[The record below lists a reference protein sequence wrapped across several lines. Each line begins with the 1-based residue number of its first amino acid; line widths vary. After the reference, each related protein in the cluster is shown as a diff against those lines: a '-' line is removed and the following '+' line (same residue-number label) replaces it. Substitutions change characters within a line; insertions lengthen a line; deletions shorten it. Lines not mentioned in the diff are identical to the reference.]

1 MITTK
6 HCYIMVKIKVVI
18 WKISAK
24 GESVMKKRVTAW
36 LLCVCMLL
44 TATPE
49 VLLAST
55 EAEKQAP
62 EAAVQETERFETEES
77 EAVRTGTEGT
87 ESAEPPKEDVEI
99 GSGTEAIPEEP
110 GNDEEIENGGEA
122 EETQTEEA
130 EAPGGIGA
138 EETESVGTEKVEE
151 TEESEVPEVSE
162 ESGVEEEIATTE
174 ETGLTEESETAGEIE
189 RTEET
194 EAIEETETGET
205 EEADLTAEELQL
217 LEDEVAMELSA
228 LYGMNTRAAGVTE
241 EQIYLLAPV
250 YLANEQYDKII
261 ANCGTMSLEAIN
273 SVSETDTIIAAYM
286 HGLKDGSGV
295 LWNEFWASCGL
306 SDSTYQDFET
316 KAAKEV
322 LYEYMRVNKNLKKA
336 SDAVEKDLDGFK
348 EVYDLM
354 SDEGK
359 REFTE
364 IIKANKP
371 LLTEAEAEKMAKGL
385 LKQTDTLMKY
395 VDTTAELFVM
405 TVAIA
410 EMQMIELQALD
421 DLIVI
426 HNQVKD
432 PAMRDALARLRTDI
446 TTNVETYIV
455 ATYVKDDVLKGLQS
469 IVKEAAKKLVP
480 GNIKIHDFEWGLGKL
495 VAKTIASVYESYK
508 PSASDI
514 IYSSLLYQYWMDS
527 NMAVAHYQHLFRMG
541 EGTADDI
548 RYYEAAVNFNAVCT
562 KMLLSKSK
570 KLVKNSNKRLYSRM
584 DCWESSMGSEV
595 NYELYISSCIANAT
609 KAVQAGT
616 LVIEQDSAT
625 IKDKNGN
632 VIDENHDSTESIK
645 AKFAAIQNQYK
656 PNVGQTWNGNWGGT
670 YQCFGFAR
678 MVFSKLFGCEMSN
691 RYVSGE
697 KYKYASES
705 NVNLIGQ
712 VSGGNVTAASAQGL
726 LQQGKLGDI
735 IQACGAGNGGQHTM
749 VFVSADAN
757 GVTVYDCNTRLSA
770 SEPACA
776 IHQWTIG
783 WADWAAWYGTADS
796 NSQNG
801 ISLYRASNYAQIY
814 GDGDG
819 MFYDD
824 SVNFVIQNGV
834 LTKYNG
840 WQSFV
845 EIPDTVT
852 AIGDDA
858 FQENTSMVSV
868 SIPDGVKSIGN
879 RAFYGCSALLGV
891 VIPDSVGS
899 IGKSAFQDCSR
910 LASAYLPVNEKF
922 TVVSDGAFS
931 GCKALKGITV
941 PDSVVEIE
949 GSAFYR
955 CENLADVRLSGNIE
969 SIGGAAFGYCN
980 KITEIYLP
988 KSLNRDTGSRW
999 YGGAGGP
1006 FACCDNL
1013 KSVKYEA
1020 GLTAIPSAFFQ
1031 DCSGLEEIV
1040 LPDSI
1045 TVIRSN
1051 TFLRCGNLKRI
1062 VIPDSVTE
1070 IGEGAFSQ
1078 CISIEGIEMP
1088 DSVTE
1093 IGLEAFFMCE
1103 NLSDVRLSES
1113 IESIGGA
1120 AFGYCNKIT
1129 EIYLPK
1135 SLNQDTGSRW
1145 YGGAGGPFAYCDNL
1159 KSVTYETGLTSI
1171 PSAFFQ
1177 GCSGLEEIVLP
1188 DSITV
1193 IRSNT
1198 FLRCSNLKRIV
1209 IPDSVT
1215 EIGEG
1220 AFSQCI
1226 SIEGIE
1232 IPDSVTEIGLEAFF
1246 MCENLSDVRLSE
1258 SIESIGGAAF
1268 GYCNKITEIY
1278 LPKSLNQDTGSRW
1291 YGGAGGPFACC
1302 DNLKSVKYEAGL
1314 TAIPS
1319 AFFQD
1324 CSGLEE
1330 IVLPDSITVI
1340 RSNTFLRCGNLKR
1353 IVIPDSVTEIG
1364 GAAFKG
1370 CVALKAVQ
1378 IPDTVTDMG
1387 IEIFSGCTNLT
1398 EVHLPNKLENLP
1410 QSTFYNCKKLAAANF
1425 PSTLKEI
1432 ERYAFYGCEAL
1443 PQAVLPD
1450 TVTSIGSEAFY
1461 GCEALTDVT
1470 LGSGLKVINSKT
1482 FCGCTSL
1489 TSVVLPYQ
1497 VASVE
1502 DSAFVNCTS
1511 LAKITIPRKTTSI
1524 ASNAFSYPKKLTV
1537 YGPTGSYAQ
1546 QYASQKGI
1554 KFVAQ
1559 DIRATSVRLNVTGKT
1574 MEKWDEFQLMATVA
1588 PQNFTDEIIWT
1599 SSDENVATVSEDG
1612 YVEACGGGQ
1621 AVIAV
1626 KAGAAKATCTVT
1638 VKQYVNWIE
1647 FSDGNISMK
1656 AGETRQ
1662 LAVTISPENATD
1674 KRLEYT
1680 SSNPAVATV
1689 SASGVVTAKKQGETT
1704 ITAKAKDGSGEYDTC
1719 YVTVTGAAKVTG
1731 ISLNRTSA
1739 VVKKGKTLTL
1749 QAKITPDY
1757 AANKKVT
1764 WKSSNTKVATVD
1776 GKGKVTGKAA
1786 GRATITVISSE
1797 NSSCKAS
1804 CTVTVPYT
1812 INYKLNKGKNNSKNP
1827 DSYYRQKVTLKDPTR
1842 KGYAFKGWYTDK
1854 KFKNKIKSIS
1864 KNANK
1869 NYTLYAKWEKVTVK
1883 KTQISSAKN
1892 SRSKQLLLKYKKVQ
1906 GAKGYEI
1913 SYSTDKKFKKGVTKK
1928 TTGKTSYTIKGLKKG
1943 KTYYVRIRAYQV
1955 DSTGKKVYGKYSSVK
1970 KVKITK

>member
-1070 IGEGAFSQ
+1070 IG
-1078 CISIEGIEMP
+1078 
-1088 DSVTE
+1088 
-1093 IGLEAFFMCE
+1093 
-1103 NLSDVRLSES
+1103 
-1113 IESIGGA
+1113 
-1120 AFGYCNKIT
+1120 
-1129 EIYLPK
+1129 
-1135 SLNQDTGSRW
+1135 
-1145 YGGAGGPFAYCDNL
+1145 
-1159 KSVTYETGLTSI
+1159 
-1171 PSAFFQ
+1171 
-1177 GCSGLEEIVLP
+1177 
-1188 DSITV
+1188 
-1193 IRSNT
+1193 
-1198 FLRCSNLKRIV
+1198 
-1209 IPDSVT
+1209 
-1215 EIGEG
+1215 
-1220 AFSQCI
+1220 
-1226 SIEGIE
+1226 
-1232 IPDSVTEIGLEAFF
+1232 
-1246 MCENLSDVRLSE
+1246 
-1258 SIESIGGAAF
+1258 
-1268 GYCNKITEIY
+1268 
-1278 LPKSLNQDTGSRW
+1278 
-1291 YGGAGGPFACC
+1291 
-1302 DNLKSVKYEAGL
+1302 
-1314 TAIPS
+1314 
-1319 AFFQD
+1319 
-1324 CSGLEE
+1324 
-1330 IVLPDSITVI
+1330 
-1340 RSNTFLRCGNLKR
+1340 
-1353 IVIPDSVTEIG
+1353 

>member
-1 MITTK
+1 
-6 HCYIMVKIKVVI
+6 
-18 WKISAK
+18 
-24 GESVMKKRVTAW
+24 
-36 LLCVCMLL
+36 
-44 TATPE
+44 
-49 VLLAST
+49 
-55 EAEKQAP
+55 
-62 EAAVQETERFETEES
+62 
-77 EAVRTGTEGT
+77 
-87 ESAEPPKEDVEI
+87 
-99 GSGTEAIPEEP
+99 
-110 GNDEEIENGGEA
+110 
-122 EETQTEEA
+122 
-130 EAPGGIGA
+130 
-138 EETESVGTEKVEE
+138 
-151 TEESEVPEVSE
+151 
-162 ESGVEEEIATTE
+162 
-174 ETGLTEESETAGEIE
+174 
-189 RTEET
+189 
-194 EAIEETETGET
+194 
-205 EEADLTAEELQL
+205 
-217 LEDEVAMELSA
+217 
-228 LYGMNTRAAGVTE
+228 
-241 EQIYLLAPV
+241 
-250 YLANEQYDKII
+250 
-261 ANCGTMSLEAIN
+261 
-273 SVSETDTIIAAYM
+273 
-286 HGLKDGSGV
+286 
-295 LWNEFWASCGL
+295 
-306 SDSTYQDFET
+306 
-316 KAAKEV
+316 
-322 LYEYMRVNKNLKKA
+322 
-336 SDAVEKDLDGFK
+336 
-348 EVYDLM
+348 
-354 SDEGK
+354 
-359 REFTE
+359 
-364 IIKANKP
+364 
-371 LLTEAEAEKMAKGL
+371 
-385 LKQTDTLMKY
+385 
-395 VDTTAELFVM
+395 
-405 TVAIA
+405 
-410 EMQMIELQALD
+410 
-421 DLIVI
+421 
-426 HNQVKD
+426 
-432 PAMRDALARLRTDI
+432 
-446 TTNVETYIV
+446 
-455 ATYVKDDVLKGLQS
+455 
-469 IVKEAAKKLVP
+469 
-480 GNIKIHDFEWGLGKL
+480 
-495 VAKTIASVYESYK
+495 
-508 PSASDI
+508 
-514 IYSSLLYQYWMDS
+514 
-527 NMAVAHYQHLFRMG
+527 MG

-705 NVNLIGQ
+705 NVDLIGQ

-783 WADWAAWYGTADS
+783 WADWAAWYGTAAS

-824 SVNFVIQNGV
+824 SVNFVIQNGM

-858 FQENTSMVSV
+858 FRDNTSMVSV

-899 IGKSAFQDCSR
+899 IGSSAFEDCNR

-922 TVVSDGAFS
+922 TVVSDSTFF

-949 GSAFYR
+949 GTAFYR
-955 CENLADVRLSGNIE
+955 CENLSDVRLSGNIE

-1062 VIPDSVTE
+1062 VIPH
-1070 IGEGAFSQ
+1070 
-1078 CISIEGIEMP
+1078 
-1088 DSVTE
+1088 
-1093 IGLEAFFMCE
+1093 
-1103 NLSDVRLSES
+1103 
-1113 IESIGGA
+1113 
-1120 AFGYCNKIT
+1120 
-1129 EIYLPK
+1129 
-1135 SLNQDTGSRW
+1135 
-1145 YGGAGGPFAYCDNL
+1145 
-1159 KSVTYETGLTSI
+1159 
-1171 PSAFFQ
+1171 
-1177 GCSGLEEIVLP
+1177 
-1188 DSITV
+1188 
-1193 IRSNT
+1193 
-1198 FLRCSNLKRIV
+1198 
-1209 IPDSVT
+1209 
-1215 EIGEG
+1215 
-1220 AFSQCI
+1220 
-1226 SIEGIE
+1226 
-1232 IPDSVTEIGLEAFF
+1232 
-1246 MCENLSDVRLSE
+1246 
-1258 SIESIGGAAF
+1258 
-1268 GYCNKITEIY
+1268 
-1278 LPKSLNQDTGSRW
+1278 
-1291 YGGAGGPFACC
+1291 
-1302 DNLKSVKYEAGL
+1302 
-1314 TAIPS
+1314 
-1319 AFFQD
+1319 
-1324 CSGLEE
+1324 
-1330 IVLPDSITVI
+1330 
-1340 RSNTFLRCGNLKR
+1340 
-1353 IVIPDSVTEIG
+1353 SVTEIG

-1425 PSTLKEI
+1425 SSTLKEI

-1443 PQAVLPD
+1443 PQAVLPNGLEQIGNNAFYNCAQLTKAVVPD

-1470 LGSGLKVINSKT
+1470 LGSGLKAVDSKT
-1482 FCGCTSL
+1482 FYGCTSL
-1489 TSVVLPYQ
+1489 ASVVIPYY
-1497 VASVE
+1497 VASIG

-1574 MEKWDEFQLMATVA
+1574 MEKWDDFQLIATVA

-1599 SSDENVATVSEDG
+1599 SSDENVATVSKDG

-1621 AVIAV
+1621 AAITVTVGAV
-1626 KAGAAKATCTVT
+1626 KAACTVT
-1638 VKQYVNWIE
+1638 VMQYVNWIE
-1647 FSDGNISMK
+1647 FADGNISMK

-1662 LAVTISPENATD
+1662 LSVTVSPENATD
-1674 KRLEYT
+1674 KRLEYS
-1680 SSNPAVATV
+1680 SSNPAVAAV
-1689 SASGVVTAKKQGETT
+1689 SASGIVTAKKEGQAT
-1704 ITAKAKDGSGEYDTC
+1704 ITARAKDGSGEYDSC
-1719 YVTVTGAAKVTG
+1719 NITVAGAAKVTG
-1731 ISLNRTSA
+1731 ISLNQTSA
-1739 VVKKGKTLTL
+1739 VIKRGKTVTL
-1749 QAKITPDY
+1749 QAKIAPDY

-1776 GKGKVTGKAA
+1776 GNGKVKGKSV
-1786 GRATITVISSE
+1786 GRATIMAISAE
-1797 NSSCKAS
+1797 NGDCKAS
-1804 CTVTVPYT
+1804 CTVTVPYKIT
-1812 INYKLNKGKNNSKNP
+1812 YKLNKGKNNSKNP
-1827 DSYYRQKVTLKDPTR
+1827 DNYYKQKVTLKNPTR
-1842 KGYAFKGWYTDK
+1842 KGYVFKGWYTDK
-1854 KFKNKIKSIS
+1854 KFKNKIKSIG
-1864 KNANK
+1864 KDAK
-1869 NYTLYAKWEKVTVK
+1869 KDYTLYAKWEKVTVK
-1883 KTQISSAKN
+1883 KTQISSVKN
-1892 SRSKQLLLKYKKVQ
+1892 SKSKQLLLKYKKVS
-1906 GAKGYEI
+1906 GVKGYEI

>member
-705 NVNLIGQ
+705 NVDLIGQ

-796 NSQNG
+796 YSQNG

-858 FQENTSMVSV
+858 FRDNTTMVSV

-879 RAFYGCSALLGV
+879 GAFYGCSALLGV

-899 IGKSAFQDCSR
+899 IGSSAFKDCSR
-910 LASAYLPVNEKF
+910 LTSAYLPVNEKF

-941 PDSVVEIE
+941 PDSVVEIK
-949 GSAFYR
+949 GTAFYR

-1070 IGEGAFSQ
+1070 IG
-1078 CISIEGIEMP
+1078 
-1088 DSVTE
+1088 
-1093 IGLEAFFMCE
+1093 
-1103 NLSDVRLSES
+1103 
-1113 IESIGGA
+1113 
-1120 AFGYCNKIT
+1120 
-1129 EIYLPK
+1129 
-1135 SLNQDTGSRW
+1135 
-1145 YGGAGGPFAYCDNL
+1145 
-1159 KSVTYETGLTSI
+1159 
-1171 PSAFFQ
+1171 
-1177 GCSGLEEIVLP
+1177 
-1188 DSITV
+1188 
-1193 IRSNT
+1193 
-1198 FLRCSNLKRIV
+1198 
-1209 IPDSVT
+1209 
-1215 EIGEG
+1215 
-1220 AFSQCI
+1220 
-1226 SIEGIE
+1226 
-1232 IPDSVTEIGLEAFF
+1232 
-1246 MCENLSDVRLSE
+1246 
-1258 SIESIGGAAF
+1258 
-1268 GYCNKITEIY
+1268 
-1278 LPKSLNQDTGSRW
+1278 
-1291 YGGAGGPFACC
+1291 
-1302 DNLKSVKYEAGL
+1302 
-1314 TAIPS
+1314 
-1319 AFFQD
+1319 
-1324 CSGLEE
+1324 
-1330 IVLPDSITVI
+1330 
-1340 RSNTFLRCGNLKR
+1340 
-1353 IVIPDSVTEIG
+1353 

-1370 CVALKAVQ
+1370 CVALEAVQ

-1425 PSTLKEI
+1425 PSILKEI

-1443 PQAVLPD
+1443 PQAVLPNSLEQIGNNAFYNCVQLTKAVVPD
-1450 TVTSIGSEAFY
+1450 TVAYIGSEAFY

-1574 MEKWDEFQLMATVA
+1574 MEKWDEFQLIATVA

-1621 AVIAV
+1621 AVITV

-1704 ITAKAKDGSGEYDTC
+1704 ITAKVKDGSGEYDTC
-1719 YVTVTGAAKVTG
+1719 YVTVTEAAKVTG
-1731 ISLNRTSA
+1731 ISLNQTSV

-1854 KFKNKIKSIS
+1854 KFKNKIKSIG

-1883 KTQISSAKN
+1883 KAQISSAKN
-1892 SRSKQLLLKYKKVQ
+1892 GRSKQLLLKYKKVQ